1 MADFKTIHTAFG
13 LEAMTQAESTGI
25 PINLTEMAVGDTCTV
40 YMPGD
45 EAALAEFRASLTPAV
60 QEGDG

>member
-1 MADFKTIHTAFG
+1 MKTITRTYDEHGQQVLSDPVPTDS
-13 LEAMTQAESTGI
+13 LC
-25 PINLTEMAVGDTCTV
+25 NVWRGDTCTV

-45 EAALAEFRASLTPAV
+45 EEKLAEFRASLTPAV

>member
-1 MADFKTIHTAFG
+1 MKTITRTYDEQGHQVLSEPLPLDSLCNVWA
-13 LEAMTQAESTGI
+13 
-25 PINLTEMAVGDTCTV
+25 GDTCTV

-45 EAALAEFRASLTPAV
+45 EEALAEFRASLTPAV